1 VSDQPFR
8 IPNRTGIASAR
19 LRIRDLSR
27 SLGFYQDVIGLRP
40 VGGEAGTAA
49 LSAAGT
55 GPAMFVLVEDR
66 DAPAPAPRT
75 TGLFHVA
82 IRVPTRRALAL
93 SVTRVLLRWRIDGLA
108 DHGVSEAAYLT
119 DPDGNGI
126 EIYADRPPETWPF
139 ANGQVEMITARLPLD
154 PLMRELEPPAEWS
167 GIDGGA
173 EIGHIHLRVSNLARA
188 EAFYGG
194 VLGFDV
200 TQRTFPGALFMSAGG
215 YHHHIGLNVWS
226 SAGGSRPA
234 ANAIGLVSYS
244 VALPDAAVL
253 ETLRAR
259 LEAAG
264 SPVQPAT
271 GGGIQTED
279 PDGTAVRLVAV

>member
-1 VSDQPFR
+1 MSDLPFR
-8 IPNRTGIASAR
+8 IPNRTAIASAR
-19 LRIRDLSR
+19 LRVSDLSR
-27 SLGFYQDVIGLRP
+27 SLDFYQDVIGLRP
-40 VGGEAGTAA
+40 VGGEAGLAA
-49 LSAAGT
+49 LSATGT
-55 GPAMFVLVEDR
+55 GPALLVLVEER
-66 DAPAPAPRT
+66 GAVAPAPRS
-75 TGLFHVA
+75 TGLYHVA
-82 IRVPTRRALAL
+82 MRVPTRRALAS
-93 SVTRVLLRWRIDGLA
+93 SVAQVMLRWRLDGLA
-108 DHGVSEAAYLT
+108 DHGVSEAAYLA

-126 EIYADRPPETWPF
+126 EIYTDRPPETWPF

-154 PLMRELEPPAEWS
+154 SVMRELEPPAEWS
-167 GIDGGA
+167 GIDRGA

-194 VLGFDV
+194 ILGFDV

-234 ANAIGLVSYS
+234 ANATGLVDYS

-259 LEAAG
+259 LVAAG
-264 SPVQPAT
+264 SPVQPSP

-279 PDGTAVRLVAV
+279 PDGTSVKLIVV